1 MELKMKLEID
11 TKLPRSEV
19 VKEIKNYLNMA
30 LEVSNTQRNISF
42 TEYSLLNKVIEIC
55 EEVLDLNLGKY

>member
-1 MELKMKLEID
+1 MKLEID

-55 EEVLDLNLGKY
+55 EEVLDLNLGKYQ